1 LERLR
6 RKNDLDRVF
15 REGRRFSCPWAVL
28 QARGRTA
35 EEQQAAGLRV
45 AVVAARGFP
54 TAVARNR
61 ARRLLRE
68 SCRVALGEAGGRWDL
83 VLVARREV
91 LSVPFAAR
99 VEALSALLREAGV
112 LGEKAAAAV

>member
-1 LERLR
+1 
-6 RKNDLDRVF
+6 
-15 REGRRFSCPWAVL
+15 
-28 QARGRTA
+28 
-35 EEQQAAGLRV
+35 
-45 AVVAARGFP
+45 
-54 TAVARNR
+54 
-61 ARRLLRE
+61 
-68 SCRVALGEAGGRWDL
+68 VALGEAGGRWDL